1 MRHLPSPVLEADAV
15 AAITTDVILRDGSTL
30 RLRSPARNDAG
41 ALLAFFEGLSQR
53 SLYLRFHGLPRV
65 DRAIVEPYLDPD
77 WAERGALVGVL
88 DDRVVALA
96 NYVRLR
102 DRTAAEAAF
111 VVADALQGHGVGT
124 RLLEQLAARAA
135 AEDIDRFV
143 AEVMA
148 DNVQM
153 LSVFTSV
160 GFEVAR
166 ELESGEVE
174 VRFPI
179 AATARFRARVDERDH
194 VAVVASL
201 RPFFE
206 PETVAVIGASRRR
219 GSIGGELFRNMLEA
233 DFAGSVYPVNRKAE
247 PVAGVHAY
255 RSIGEIRGPVDLAV
269 ICVPGAQ
276 VLDAARSAVGA
287 GVRALCVISSGF
299 AEMGAEGRALQERL
313 LASVRAHGARLV
325 GPNCLG
331 VAAPAI
337 GLNATFAPRALPPGR
352 IAFSSQSGALGL
364 ALLEKAAERN
374 LGFSSFV
381 SIGNKAD
388 VSSNDLLEWWE
399 QDEGSDVVLLYLESF
414 GNPRK
419 FGRLARRVARR
430 KPILALK
437 AGTTSAGARAASS
450 HTAALAGSD
459 VAIDALFR
467 HAGVL
472 RPRTLEELVD
482 AAALFASQPLPAGR
496 RVGIVTNAGGLGI
509 LCADAC
515 ESSELEL
522 PALSADTRHAL
533 AEHLPLEASVA
544 NPVDLLGS
552 ATAATY
558 EAVLPA
564 LLADPHLDA
573 LIVLFVPPVVAGAD
587 DVADAIRRAVETS
600 ATGKP
605 VLAVVMSADGTPAAL
620 RSAGSPVATFPY
632 PESAA
637 HALGLAAER
646 ADWLRR
652 PAGSVPVL
660 DGIDVDRARQV
671 VARAL
676 DGSSEAWLDAQETR
690 TVLEAFG
697 LPLVPER
704 LVASADAAIAA
715 ARDLGYPVVVKSSV
729 AGAHK
734 TESGGVALDLRNEL
748 AVRAAV
754 ERIGAPVIVQPQ
766 IEGGAE
772 LLAGVVQDPVFGPL
786 VAFGPGGVLAELI
799 GGAGVRMAPLTDVD
813 AEELVHE
820 GKAGILV
827 RGFRGAPPANSGAL
841 VELVHRLGRLAEEL
855 PEVAELDLN
864 PVIAREDGCVAVDAR
879 IRVKVRPAGQSVKG
893 W

>member
-1 MRHLPSPVLEADAV
+1 MQSPELEAYGLAADA
-15 AAITTDVILRDGSTL
+15 TDVILRDGSTL
-30 RLRSPARNDAG
+30 RLRAPARTDAG

-53 SLYLRFHGLPRV
+53 SLYLRFHGLPRI
-65 DRAIVEPYLDPD
+65 DRALVEPYLDPD
-77 WAERGALVGVL
+77 WVERGALVGTL

-111 VVADALQGHGVGT
+111 VVADELQGHGVGT

-135 AEDIDRFV
+135 AEGIDRFV

-179 AATARFRARVDERDH
+179 AATERFRARVDERDH

-206 PETVAVIGASRRR
+206 PKTVAVVGASRRR
-219 GSIGGELFRNMLEA
+219 GSIGGELFRNMLA
-233 DFAGSVYPVNRKAE
+233 AAFAGSVYPINRQAE

-255 RSIGEIRGPVDLAV
+255 RSIGEIRSPVDLAV

-276 VLDAARSAVGA
+276 VLEAAQSALDA

-299 AEMGAEGRALQERL
+299 AEIGAEGRALQERL
-313 LASVRAHGARLV
+313 LAAVRARGARLV

-331 VAAPAI
+331 VAVPAI
-337 GLNATFAPRALPPGR
+337 GLNATFAPRALPRGR
-352 IAFSSQSGALGL
+352 IAMSSQSGALGL
-364 ALLEKAAERN
+364 ALLEKATERN

-399 QDEGSDVVLLYLESF
+399 QDAGSAIVLLYLESF

-419 FGRLARRVARR
+419 FGRLAQRVARR

-437 AGTTSAGARAASS
+437 AGTTGAGARAASS

-459 VAIDALFR
+459 AAIDALFR

-496 RVGIVTNAGGLGI
+496 RVGVVTNAGGLGI

-515 ESSELEL
+515 EASGLEL
-522 PALSADTRHAL
+522 PPLAEPTRQAL
-533 AEHLPLEASVA
+533 AAHLPLEASVG

-552 ATAATY
+552 ATGATY

-564 LLADPHLDA
+564 LLADPHIDA

-587 DVADAIRRAVETS
+587 DVADAIRRAVETA
-600 ATGKP
+600 ATAKP
-605 VLAVVMSADGTPAAL
+605 VLAVVMSAAGTPAAL
-620 RSAGSPVATFPY
+620 LGSNSPVATFPY

-637 HALGLAAER
+637 RALGLAAER

-652 PAGSVPVL
+652 RAGSVPVL
-660 DGIDVDRARQV
+660 DGIDVELSRRV
-671 VARAL
+671 VARVL
-676 DGSSEAWLDAQETR
+676 DGSSDAWLDARDTR

-704 LVASADAAIAA
+704 IVVHADDAVVA
-715 ARDLGYPVVVKSSV
+715 ARELGYPVVVKSSV

-734 TESGGVALDLRNEL
+734 TENAGVALDLRNEL

-766 IEGGAE
+766 IQGGAQ

-786 VAFGPGGVLAELI
+786 VAFGPGGVFAELI
-799 GGAGVRMAPLTDVD
+799 GGAGIRTAPLTDAD
-813 AEELVHE
+813 AEELVRE

-827 RGFRGAPPANSGAL
+827 RGFRGAPPADSAAL
-841 VELVHRLGRLAEEL
+841 VDLIHRLGRLAEEL
-855 PEVAELDLN
+855 PEVTELDLN
-864 PVIAREDGCVAVDAR
+864 PVIAREDGCIAVDAR
-879 IRVKVRPAGQSVKG
+879 IRVKARPAGRSVKG

>member
-1 MRHLPSPVLEADAV
+1 M
-15 AAITTDVILRDGSTL
+15 
-30 RLRSPARNDAG
+30 
-41 ALLAFFEGLSQR
+41 ALG
-53 SLYLRFHGLPRV
+53 
-65 DRAIVEPYLDPD
+65 
-77 WAERGALVGVL
+77 
-88 DDRVVALA
+88 

-102 DRTAAEAAF
+102 DRTGAEAAF
-111 VVADALQGHGVGT
+111 VVADELQGHGVGT

-135 AEDIDRFV
+135 AEGIERFV

-148 DNVQM
+148 ANVQM
-153 LSVFTSV
+153 LSVFTNA

-166 ELESGEVE
+166 ELESGEIE

-179 AATARFRARVDERDH
+179 AATNGFRARVDERDH
-194 VAVVASL
+194 LGVVASL

-206 PETVAVIGASRRR
+206 PESVAVIGASRRR
-219 GSIGGELFRNMLEA
+219 GSIGGELFRNMLDA

-255 RSIGEIRGPVDLAV
+255 HSVGEIGRPVDLAV
-269 ICVPGAQ
+269 VCVPGGQ
-276 VLDAARSAVGA
+276 VVDAAQSALRA

-299 AEMGAEGRALQERL
+299 AEMGAGGRALQEQL
-313 LASVRAHGARLV
+313 LAAVRAHGGRLV

-331 VAAPAI
+331 VAAPVI

-352 IAFSSQSGALGL
+352 IALSSQSGALGL

-399 QDEGSDVVLLYLESF
+399 EDEGSDVVLLYLESF

-430 KPILALK
+430 KPVLALK
-437 AGTTSAGARAASS
+437 AGTTGAGARAAGS

-467 HAGVL
+467 DAGVL
-472 RPRTLEELVD
+472 RPRSLEELVD
-482 AAALFASQPLPAGR
+482 AAALFSSQPLPSGR
-496 RVGIVTNAGGLGI
+496 RVGVVTNAGGLGI

-515 ESSELEL
+515 ESSGLEL
-522 PALSADTRHAL
+522 PDLSEQTREAL
-533 AEHLPLEASVA
+533 AGHLPLEASVA

-558 EAVLPA
+558 EAVLPL
-564 LLADPHLDA
+564 LLADPHVDA
-573 LIVLFVPPVVAGAD
+573 LIVLFVPPAVAGAD
-587 DVADAIRRAVETS
+587 DVAGAIHRAVAS
-600 ATGKP
+600 AATEKP

-620 RSAGSPVATFPY
+620 LGPGSPVATFPY

-637 HALGLAAER
+637 RTLGLAAER

-652 PAGSVPVL
+652 PAGSVPAL
-660 DGIDVDRARQV
+660 EDVDVEAARRV
-671 VARAL
+671 VTAAL
-676 DGSSEAWLDAQETR
+676 AGASEAWLRPQETR
-690 TVLEAFG
+690 AVLEAFG

-704 LVASADAAIAA
+704 VATTAEGAVEA
-715 ARDLGYPVVVKSSV
+715 ARQLGFPVVVKSSA

-734 TESGGVALDLRNEL
+734 TESGGVALDLGDAE

-754 ERIGAPVIVQPQ
+754 ERIGAPVVVQPQ

-786 VAFGPGGVLAELI
+786 VAFGPGGVLTELI
-799 GGAGVRMAPLTDVD
+799 GGAGIRTAPLTDVD
-813 AEELVHE
+813 AEELVRE

-827 RGFRGAPPANSGAL
+827 AGFRGAPPADASAL
-841 VELVHRLGRLAEEL
+841 VDLVHRLGRLAEDL
-855 PEVAELDLN
+855 PEVVELDLN
-864 PVIAREDGCVAVDAR
+864 PVIAREDGCLAVDAR
-879 IRVKVRPAGQSVKG
+879 VRVKVPPVSRSVKG

>member
-1 MRHLPSPVLEADAV
+1 MPSPVLDLNAV
-15 AAITTDVILRDGSTL
+15 AADATDVILRDGSTL
-30 RLRSPARNDAG
+30 RLRAPARSDAG
-41 ALLAFFEGLSQR
+41 ALLAFFKRLSQR

-65 DRAIVEPYLDPD
+65 DRALVEPYLDSD
-77 WAERGALVGVL
+77 WVERGALVGML

-102 DRTAAEAAF
+102 DQRAAEAAF
-111 VVADALQGHGVGT
+111 VVADELQGHGAGT
-124 RLLEQLAARAA
+124 RLLEQLAARASV
-135 AEDIDRFV
+135 EGIEKFV
-143 AEVMA
+143 AEVLA
-148 DNVQM
+148 DNTQM
-153 LSVFTSV
+153 LSVFTSA
-160 GFEVAR
+160 GFEVTR

-179 AATARFRARVDERDH
+179 AATEKLRARVDERDH
-194 VAVVASL
+194 AAVVASL
-201 RPFFE
+201 RPFFA
-206 PETVAVIGASRRR
+206 PESVAVIGASRRR

-233 DFAGSVYPVNRKAE
+233 DFAGSVYPVNRNAE

-255 RSIGEIRGPVDLAV
+255 RSIGEVGRPVDLAV

-276 VLDAARSAVGA
+276 VLEAAQSVLRA

-299 AEMGAEGRALQERL
+299 AEMGTEGRALQERL
-313 LASVRAHGARLV
+313 LAAVRAHGARLV

-331 VAAPAI
+331 VAVPAI

-352 IAFSSQSGALGL
+352 IAMSSQSGALGL
-364 ALLEKAAERN
+364 ALLEKATERN

-381 SIGNKAD
+381 SVGNKAD

-399 QDEGSDVVLLYLESF
+399 QDDDSDLVLLYLESF

-419 FGRLARRVARR
+419 FGRLAQRVARR

-437 AGTTSAGARAASS
+437 AGTTRAGARAASS
-450 HTAALAGSD
+450 HTAALAGSE
-459 VAIDALFR
+459 VAVDALFR

-496 RVGIVTNAGGLGI
+496 RVGVVTNAGGLGI

-515 ESSELEL
+515 ESSGLTL
-522 PALSADTRHAL
+522 PALSKATRPAL
-533 AEHLPLEASVA
+533 AGHLPAEASVA

-558 EAVLPA
+558 EAALPA

-573 LIVLFVPPVVAGAD
+573 LIILFVPPVVAGAA
-587 DVADAIRRAVETS
+587 DVARAIRRAVEKA
-600 ATGKP
+600 ATAKP
-605 VLAVVMSADGTPAAL
+605 VLAVVMSADGTPESLLGAD
-620 RSAGSPVATFPY
+620 SPVATFPY

-637 HALGLAAER
+637 RALGFAAER

-652 PAGSVPVL
+652 RAGTVPVL
-660 DGIDVDRARQV
+660 DGVDVATARQV
-671 VARAL
+671 VANAL
-676 DGSSEAWLDAQETR
+676 GHAGENEVWLDAPATR
-690 TVLEAFG
+690 AVLEAFG
-697 LPLVPER
+697 VPLVPER
-704 LVASADAAIAA
+704 VVANADDAVAA
-715 ARDLGYPVVVKSSV
+715 ARELGYPMVVKSAV

-734 TESGGVALDLRNEL
+734 AEIGGVALDLRDE
-748 AVRAAV
+748 ASVRAAV
-754 ERIGAPVIVQPQ
+754 ARIGAPVVVQPQ

-772 LLAGVVQDPVFGPL
+772 LLAGIVQDPVFGPL

-799 GGAGVRMAPLTDVD
+799 GGAGIRTAPLTDVD
-813 AEELVHE
+813 AEELVKE
-820 GKAGILV
+820 GKAGIIV
-827 RGFRGAPPANSGAL
+827 RGFRGAPPADRDAL
-841 VELVHRLGRLAEEL
+841 VDLVHRLGRLAEEM

-864 PVIAREDGCVAVDAR
+864 PVIARENGCVAVDAR
-879 IRVKVRPAGQSVKG
+879 IRVKVRPESRSVKG